1 MKYKHI
7 GILVIFLLLFFS
19 GILLILKSVTWNLGS
34 EVSMNLAGSIISI
47 FSGMVFIIEFLKKN

>member
-19 GILLILKSVTWNLGS
+19 GILLILKSVMWNLGS